1 MNRPGDGEVS
11 PFTGGSALQRDDVE
25 RKKRRVALARK
36 NLLSLGFST
45 LNDYATKRPGDI
57 AAGDPF
63 TQLPLWTKI

>member
-1 MNRPGDGEVS
+1 MKKPGDGEVS

-36 NLLSLGFST
+36 NLFEIGITT
-45 LNDYATKRPGDI
+45 LENYAREHPGDV

-63 TQLPLWTKI
+63 TPLPLWTKI